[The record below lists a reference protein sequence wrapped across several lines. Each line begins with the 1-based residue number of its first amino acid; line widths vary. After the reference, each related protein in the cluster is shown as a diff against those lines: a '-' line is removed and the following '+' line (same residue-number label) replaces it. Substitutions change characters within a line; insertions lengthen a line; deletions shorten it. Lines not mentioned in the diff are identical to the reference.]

1 MHSHNNEDVDKNHPI
16 KIFSP
21 TDVRTFVNH
30 LMPQANKYI
39 GSYANAYSVVTTSE
53 GSYMLQYTKS
63 IWPGS
68 VNFDKREE
76 WQKWYI
82 KKYQDLLDN
91 ENLTQ
96 ANVEKTFTQFIKDV
110 VKIDGLEI
118 YKITET
124 SSSKLEFDGAD
135 NPVKS
140 TPCP

>member
-1 MHSHNNEDVDKNHPI
+1 
-16 KIFSP
+16 
-21 TDVRTFVNH
+21 
-30 LMPQANKYI
+30 MPQANKYI

-96 ANVEKTFTQFIKDV
+96 ANVEKTFTQFIKEV

-124 SSSKLEFDGAD
+124 SSSKLEFDGVD